1 VIGTLDLVFESR
13 GGRTVLAHAYA
24 ESPLRIGSTFAVDEA
39 MYVILVC
46 TGPGIFDGDALRQSI
61 HVKHGA
67 RVTLTSQSALQA
79 HPSPAATESR
89 VEQRYRVDEGAE
101 LHCHWD
107 PVIPFA
113 NARLAQ
119 RFDIDVAEGGRLYWS
134 DAIMC
139 GRASRGERWQFR
151 HFAHE
156 LRLTVDGRLRYLERY
171 GIDPATR
178 PVDRRWVASEAQ
190 YVGTTLVRHEEV
202 TTDHAATLQDA
213 LNHDESVT
221 AGVDIVE
228 DRLLAARLIGS
239 SGVPFAHARTA
250 LRTFACASIFAG
262 PDLAVRK

>member
-1 VIGTLDLVFESR
+1 VTGTLDLVFESR

-24 ESPLRIGSTFAVDEA
+24 ESPLRIGSTFAVDDA

-46 TGPGIFDGDALRQSI
+46 TGPGIFDGDTLRQSI
-61 HVKHGA
+61 RVGCGA
-67 RVTLTSQSALQA
+67 RVTLTSQAALQA
-79 HPSPAATESR
+79 HPSLADGSSR
-89 VEQRYRVDEGAE
+89 LDHHYRVDAGAE

-113 NARLAQ
+113 GARLAQ
-119 RFDIDVAEGGRLYWS
+119 RFVVDVAAGAGLYWS

-156 LRLTVDGRLRYLERY
+156 LRLTVGGRLQYLERY
-171 GIDPATR
+171 AIDPATR
-178 PVDRRWVASEAQ
+178 RVERPWIAGDAA
-190 YVGTTLVRHEEV
+190 YVGTTLVRHDEV
-202 TTDHAATLQDA
+202 TSDHAAALQDS
-213 LNHDESVT
+213 LNGDESVT
-221 AGVDIVE
+221 AGVDVVE

-239 SGVPFAHARTA
+239 AGAPFSHARTA
-250 LRTFACASIFAG
+250 LRTFACASIFAR

>member
-1 VIGTLDLVFESR
+1 MIGTLDLVFESR

-24 ESPLRIGSTFAVDEA
+24 ESPLRIGSTFAVDDA

-61 HVKHGA
+61 HVKRGA
-67 RVTLTSQSALQA
+67 RVTLTSQSAQQA
-79 HPSPAATESR
+79 HPSRADTGSR
-89 VEQRYRVDEGAE
+89 IDHRYRVDDGAE

-113 NARLAQ
+113 DARLAQ
-119 RFDIDVAEGGRLYWS
+119 RFDVDLANGARLYWS

-151 HFAHE
+151 HFSHE
-156 LRLTVDGRLRYLERY
+156 LRLAVDGRLRYLERY

-178 PVDRRWVASEAQ
+178 QVGRRWAAGEAE
-190 YVGTTLVRHEEV
+190 YLGTTLVRHDEV
-202 TTDHAATLQDA
+202 TADHAATMQET
-213 LNHDESVT
+213 LNREESVT

-239 SGVPFAHARTA
+239 SGVPFSHARTA
-250 LRTFACASIFAG
+250 LRTFACASIFAS
-262 PDLAVRK
+262 PDLTVRK